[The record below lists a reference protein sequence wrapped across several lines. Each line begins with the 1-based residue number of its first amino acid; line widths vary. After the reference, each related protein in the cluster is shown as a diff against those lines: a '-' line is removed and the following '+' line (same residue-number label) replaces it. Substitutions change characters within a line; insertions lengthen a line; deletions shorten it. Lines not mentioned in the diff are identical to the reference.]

1 MGLQQLGLDAE
12 LERVYR
18 ALLPLTDARVAELAD
33 AVSLPVGRVL
43 HALDRLIALGL
54 AQDRGADRYSASSP
68 DVALGPTLSQQRT
81 AVQQAEQELAQL
93 VDIYRSST
101 LGHAERELIEVVAGT
116 DAVRSR
122 YRQLQLGARSRI
134 DTFVTGTQHTVS
146 HEHTEEATVMA
157 RGIRA
162 RAVIDRDFLSG
173 PAAVPNVE
181 ESLGAGIEVRT
192 TQQIPLKLIVFD
204 GSIAML
210 PVQGRGTGVDPS
222 LVLRGGPAQLA
233 QSLFDTVWQH
243 ARPYGTTSD
252 ELDPVDRLILQ
263 LLLAGFT
270 DGAASSQLE
279 LSLRTVQ
286 RRISALMERAGVTSR
301 IQLGWHAREHGWS

>member
-1 MGLQQLGLDAE
+1 MGLQYLGLDAE
-12 LERVYR
+12 QERVYR

-33 AVSLPVGRVL
+33 AVSLPEGRVL
-43 HALDRLIALGL
+43 RTLDRLVELGL
-54 AQDRGADRYSASSP
+54 AQGRGGGRYTATSP
-68 DVALGPTLSQQRT
+68 DVALGPALAGQRT
-81 AVQQAEQELAQL
+81 AVQLAEQALAEL

-116 DAVRSR
+116 DAVRHR
-122 YRQLQLGARSRI
+122 YLQLQLGARSRI
-134 DTFVTGTQHTVS
+134 DTFVTGSHQAVS
-146 HEHTEEATVMA
+146 HDNTEEATVMA

-162 RAVIDRDFLSG
+162 RAVIDRDFLTG

-181 ESLGAGIEVRT
+181 ESLGAGVEVRT
-192 TQQIPLKLIVFD
+192 TGQIPLKLIIFD

-252 ELDPVDRLILQ
+252 ELDPIDRRILQ

-301 IQLGWHAREHGWS
+301 VQLGWHAREHGWS